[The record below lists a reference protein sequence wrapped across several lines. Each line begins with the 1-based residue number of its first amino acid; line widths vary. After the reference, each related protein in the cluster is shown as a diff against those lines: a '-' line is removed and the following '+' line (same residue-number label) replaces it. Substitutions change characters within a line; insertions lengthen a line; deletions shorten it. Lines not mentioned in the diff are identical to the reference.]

1 MRRHRRRR
9 LLYRR
14 HRQRPVWLVC
24 PRQPPGNDRQ
34 NTPAHQGAQHNATP
48 PSQRMARVKARQR
61 RRPCPCC
68 QGPGMPLRRLPQRM
82 LRSAQGPVIVLPAH
96 RRGEHVVRLIDACG
110 RVVRPSPTATR
121 EIRVGQTHQHAV
133 VLAQRGRVRSRRQAH
148 QRVVVRTG
156 PQHRGAHEKTGRL
169 AHLGPKR
176 LVLRHA
182 FRRSAAGQDEHF
194 GAVVEQQARLPHR
207 QRITTRKRLK
217 IEQAGTQR
225 RPPVARR
232 VGHCRLRHAASLAM
246 CSSRPAIQAIRGRR
260 TRRTC
265 PRPGGFRIAIAVIA
279 FIAIV

>member
-1 MRRHRRRR
+1 
-9 LLYRR
+9 
-14 HRQRPVWLVC
+14 
-24 PRQPPGNDRQ
+24 
-34 NTPAHQGAQHNATP
+34 
-48 PSQRMARVKARQR
+48 
-61 RRPCPCC
+61 
-68 QGPGMPLRRLPQRM
+68 MPLRRLPQRM

-217 IEQAGTQR
+217 IEQAGIQGDRAAIEGPSADRQR
-225 RPPVARR
+225 ARR
-232 VGHCRLRHAASLAM
+232 DRQKLRVAWRKLRAQDHPLGVLPDEVGGNVLWGGLGLEVGRWRVLRVTQQQIDVTSISAGYTETSSERNHPAAPTTLLAL
-246 CSSRPAIQAIRGRR
+246 CIPATLAW
-260 TRRTC
+260 
-265 PRPGGFRIAIAVIA
+265 PDD
-279 FIAIV
+279 